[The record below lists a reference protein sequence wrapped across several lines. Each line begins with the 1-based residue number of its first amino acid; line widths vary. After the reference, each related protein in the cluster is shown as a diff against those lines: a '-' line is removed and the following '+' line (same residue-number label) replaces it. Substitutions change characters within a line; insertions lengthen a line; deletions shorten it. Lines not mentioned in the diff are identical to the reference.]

1 MMKRIFYPGCFVLM
15 MAMIACHHKTT
26 STEEEEVKAEEIQTP
41 VTITTISTDPLVEFV
56 ELNATSVFQQDN
68 IVKSNINGYI
78 EAVNTKLNQYTNAG
92 KTLFVLKTKEAK
104 SLGNTINKLDP
115 SFHFSGTVT
124 IAAAKSGYV
133 TQLDHQAGDYVQD
146 GEQLA
151 VISNANS
158 FGFVLNIPYE
168 LRKYVSLN
176 KKVEVI
182 LPDSTHLDGFIS
194 SFMPSIDSVSQ
205 TQGALVKVIS
215 SQAIPE
221 NLIAKVRILKAAKTN
236 VASLPKQAILTD
248 EAQTNFWVMKMID
261 SITAVKVPVI
271 KGMETGGRVE
281 IIRPQLTPNDKI
293 LLTGNY
299 GLPDTAKVK
308 IMKGEE

>member
-1 MMKRIFYPGCFVLM
+1 MRQQILYLILLTTALLVTCK
-15 MAMIACHHKTT
+15 HKEKT
-26 STEEEEVKAEEIQTP
+26 SEEEETKSEEVQTP
-41 VTITTISTDPLVEFV
+41 VTVTTITTEPLVEFI
-56 ELNATSVFQQDN
+56 ELNATSTFQQDN

-78 EAVNTKLNQYTNAG
+78 ETVHTKLNAYTNAG

-115 SFHFSGTVT
+115 SFNFSGVIS
-124 IAAAKSGYV
+124 IAAPKSGYV
-133 TQLDHQAGDYVQD
+133 TELNHQAGDYVQD

-151 VISNANS
+151 VISDANS

-168 LRKYVSLN
+168 LRQYVSLN

-182 LPDSTHLDGFIS
+182 LPDSTNLTGIIS

-205 TQGALVKVIS
+205 TQGALVKVVS
-215 SQAIPE
+215 SKAIPE
-221 NLIAKVRILKAAKTN
+221 NLIARVRILKAVKTN
-236 VASLPKQAILTD
+236 VISLPKQAILAD

-261 SITAVKVPVI
+261 SITAIKVLVT
-271 KGMETGGRVE
+271 KGMETSGRVE
-281 IIRPQLTPNDKI
+281 IIRPQFTTNDKI

-299 GLPDTAKVK
+299 GLPDTVKVK
-308 IMKGEE
+308 IMKGGE